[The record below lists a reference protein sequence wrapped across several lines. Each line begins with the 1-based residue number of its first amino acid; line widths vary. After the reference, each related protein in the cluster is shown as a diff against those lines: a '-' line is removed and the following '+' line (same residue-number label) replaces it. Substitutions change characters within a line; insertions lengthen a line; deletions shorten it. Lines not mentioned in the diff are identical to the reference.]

1 MRARDPDREAF
12 VTRGDVQIFYQVFGE
27 GEPTV
32 LLLPPWSVAHARA
45 WRAQTA
51 YLARHCRVVTFDGR
65 GNGRSS
71 RPEEPAAYADVEF
84 AADALAVLDAV
95 GVEQASL
102 VCHSRG
108 AYWALLMAAEHP
120 ERVTSV
126 TFIGPVLPIPL
137 DTDATP
143 VGPTYSFTRSLDTQ
157 EGWAKFNRHYW
168 LQDYRGFLEFFFG
181 QVFSEPHSATQ
192 IEDCVA
198 WGLETTPQIL
208 IATILAPNRITTTT
222 VEHYTQ
228 LVSCPV
234 LVIHGTDDRVVSHAV
249 GARLADMTRGSLVTI
264 EGGGHAP
271 HGRDPIKVNMLLR
284 EFIKPQRRPT
294 HVTWT
299 RAHTRGRRALY
310 VSSPIG
316 LGHIRRDLAI
326 ADQLHTRC
334 PDLAIDWLAQH
345 PVTDMLAARG
355 ECIHPASAHMANES
369 RHIESGSTHHD
380 LHIFER
386 FRHMDEIRVANYM
399 LFHDVAQE
407 TLYDL
412 WIGDEAWEL
421 DYFLHENPEEK
432 RAAYVWLTDFVGA
445 LPMPDGGEREA
456 FLTADAN
463 AEMLEQVERYPRLRD
478 RTLFV
483 GNPEDI
489 VPATLGPGLP
499 SIREWTQYHF
509 DFTGYITDV
518 NPLSPLDRVAL
529 RAHLGY
535 HPDEQICL
543 VSVGGSAA
551 GEDLLRRVIAAF
563 PAAKRHL
570 PRLRMIVVAGPR
582 IAPGLLSR
590 MEGLEVRGYVHDL
603 TQHLAACD
611 LAVVQ
616 GGLATCMELTASKRP
631 FLYVPLEHHFE
642 QQFHVVYRLDRYGA
656 GRRVDYASATA
667 DVIASAIVEEIGRE
681 VAYRDVERDG
691 AARAA
696 ARIAELL

>member
-51 YLARHCRVVTFDGR
+51 DLARHCRVVTFDGR

-84 AADALAVLDAV
+84 ATDALAVLDAV

-108 AYWALLMAAEHP
+108 AYWALLLAAEHP
-120 ERVTSV
+120 ERVTGV
-126 TFIGPVLPIPL
+126 TFIGPVLPITVDPG
-137 DTDATP
+137 ATR
-143 VGPTYSFTRSLDTQ
+143 VGPTYSFTRTLDTQ

-198 WGLETTPQIL
+198 WGLETTPEIL
-208 IATILAPNRITTTT
+208 IATILAPNRITSAT

-228 LVSCPV
+228 QVSCPV

-249 GARLADMTRGSLVTI
+249 GARLADMTGGSLVTI

-271 HGRDPIKVNMLLR
+271 HGRDPVKVNMLLR
-284 EFIKPQRRPT
+284 EFIKPQRPPR
-294 HVTWT
+294 VTWT
-299 RAHTRGRRALY
+299 RAHSRGRRALY

-316 LGHIRRDLAI
+316 LGHVRRDLAI
-326 ADQLHTRC
+326 ADQLRTRC

-345 PVTDMLAARG
+345 PVTEMLAARG
-355 ECIHPASAHMANES
+355 ERIHPASAHMANES
-369 RHIESGSTHHD
+369 RHIESGSSHHD

-386 FRHMDEIRVANYM
+386 FRCMDEIRVANYM
-399 LFHDVAQE
+399 LFRDVAHE
-407 TLYDL
+407 TPYDL

-463 AEMLEQVERYPRLRD
+463 AEMVEQVERYPRLRD
-478 RTLFV
+478 RALFV

-489 VPATLGPGLP
+489 LPATLGPGLP
-499 SIREWTQYHF
+499 SIREWTQHHF

-518 NPLSPLDRVAL
+518 NPLSPLDWEAL
-529 RAHLGY
+529 RARLGY
-535 HPDEQICL
+535 RSDEQICL

-551 GEDLLRRVIAAF
+551 GEDLLRRVIAAY

-582 IAPGLLSR
+582 IAPGSLSQ

-603 TQHLAACD
+603 TQYLAACD

-631 FLYVPLEHHFE
+631 FLYIPLEHHFE
-642 QQFHVVYRLDRYGA
+642 QQFHVAYRLDRYGA
-656 GRRVDYASATA
+656 GRRMDYASASV
-667 DVIASAIVEEIGRE
+667 DVIASAIVEEIARE
-681 VAYRDVERDG
+681 IAYRDVERDG
-691 AARAA
+691 AALAA